1 MVISD
6 EIKKKILDFNIKK
19 SFIFDIMTQWWGK
32 QIIDLNETDPQFYK
46 LVEKLHKFLRESM
59 SWINEDTLDILSNN
73 VINTINNFHN
83 QIISIKNLWNY
94 NEQQFNQQ
102 KPSLISSFTQ
112 WINQIF
118 NEQDSFKFLNTY
130 YRLKSDFIGNKKN
143 FDQILERLNEIS
155 LRAKTTEKEIEQSNE
170 VLDDK
175 KTDIGLSDYSSY
187 IDNLSKQY
195 QSYRKWSMAG
205 FSVSL
210 FLALLLL
217 FIFWSESYIHR
228 IKVFWFI
235 INRIWTEGIKTFT
248 SVPYIF
254 IVSSFL
260 IRMSIVWVF
269 VYLSKVFFESYRIFS
284 NKIMMYE
291 WKIQVIKS
299 RKKLLQNWDT
309 EESNKT
315 NKLITEKVIDILYK
329 DSNWTNYDLWWNTI
343 PASYTEKLFDKILSA
358 IPGKE

>member
-1 MVISD
+1 
-6 EIKKKILDFNIKK
+6 
-19 SFIFDIMTQWWGK
+19 
-32 QIIDLNETDPQFYK
+32 
-46 LVEKLHKFLRESM
+46 
-59 SWINEDTLDILSNN
+59 
-73 VINTINNFHN
+73 
-83 QIISIKNLWNY
+83 
-94 NEQQFNQQ
+94 
-102 KPSLISSFTQ
+102 LISSFTQ

-217 FIFWSESYIHR
+217 FIF
-228 IKVFWFI
+228 
-235 INRIWTEGIKTFT
+235 
-248 SVPYIF
+248 
-254 IVSSFL
+254 
-260 IRMSIVWVF
+260 
-269 VYLSKVFFESYRIFS
+269 
-284 NKIMMYE
+284 
-291 WKIQVIKS
+291 
-299 RKKLLQNWDT
+299 
-309 EESNKT
+309 
-315 NKLITEKVIDILYK
+315 
-329 DSNWTNYDLWWNTI
+329 
-343 PASYTEKLFDKILSA
+343 
-358 IPGKE
+358 